1 MRLKTY
7 LLSGAKLSTI
17 PQRNEASIGYDLQ
30 ETVVLQYGY
39 ICKGN

>member
-17 PQRNEASIGYDLQ
+17 PQRNEASIGY
-30 ETVVLQYGY
+30 EFT
-39 ICKGN
+39 GNSSAAIWVYL